1 MPIPRKVPLATFQTL
16 RMWGGGS
23 CQLGRVIVSF
33 IIFKIIF
40 ITIDITII
48 IIIILVIIT
57 IIIVIILVIITVTSV
72 KYERGRCKHK
82 IFSFS
87 WFHQSSLSEMTTN
100 ETSISFSRF
109 SDTLLYGRSQSRRR
123 GQAVRKW
130 GKIREEISKEL
141 GKKLSELE
149 RKLEKSTKETLSSET
164 KLDGTI
170 TVELEVKIGSL
181 RRPLRNM
188 KRGVRE
194 MWRKSSEKSK
204 RFVEKISK
212 ERRQK
217 LDMENGG
224 GPGKNLFLR
233 NANMGRL
240 CENFES

>member
-1 MPIPRKVPLATFQTL
+1 MQAQ
-16 RMWGGGS
+16 
-23 CQLGRVIVSF
+23 
-33 IIFKIIF
+33 
-40 ITIDITII
+40 
-48 IIIILVIIT
+48 
-57 IIIVIILVIITVTSV
+57 
-72 KYERGRCKHK
+72 

-194 MWRKSSEKSK
+194 MWRKPSEKSK

-224 GPGKNLFLR
+224 GPGNNLLLR